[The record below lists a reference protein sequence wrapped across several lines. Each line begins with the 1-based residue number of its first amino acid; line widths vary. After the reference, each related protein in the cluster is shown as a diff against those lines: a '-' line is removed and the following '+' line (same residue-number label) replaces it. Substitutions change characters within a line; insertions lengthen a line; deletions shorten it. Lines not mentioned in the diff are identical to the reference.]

1 MYVAMSE
8 LLEKPDSKRFK
19 ARNAINRHFKT
30 DLRTGASLCNNL
42 DSDEYLTELV
52 ELAKELGF
60 SFGAQITKKEIF
72 CLIAEYAK
80 PIDVP
85 MISELSDFKK
95 EEILRNALYQSNLK
109 NVKADGLY
117 LQHILPEHQT
127 TDICLAAI
135 HNDGLALKYV
145 HKQTPR
151 ICSEAVKENGHA
163 LQYVYEEYKT
173 TEICLSA
180 LRDDGLALK
189 YISKQTNDYS
199 YMCLS
204 AVTKTGH
211 ALQYVDKQY
220 KTLEIC
226 LAAIERHA
234 QALRYVNCH
243 ELDLSLSEL
252 YLLAVKRNAYALE
265 HIPSHE
271 QTTEMQLEAV
281 RSDGTALRFVDP
293 LKRTPELCLAAV
305 RRNGG
310 ALMYVSAQNQTLE
323 ICLYA
328 VKRSYSALYYVV
340 EQTHEICLAAVRH
353 DGWALMYVK
362 TQTPDICLAAIEQN
376 ELACEFINDTMRN
389 QLVTLGINWS
399 RYDNILKEKQRLS
412 LKSINNQPLGYSI
425 LLPN

>member
-1 MYVAMSE
+1 MSFLHRKFLPKVAASNSGWIRKSEFLPKVAESNSGWIRKSEFLPKVAASNSGWIRKSEFLPNMYVAMSE

-42 DSDEYLTELV
+42 DSDEYLAELV

-60 SFGAQITKKEIF
+60 SFGAQITKKELF

-180 LRDDGLALK
+180 LRDDSLTLK
-189 YISKQTNDYS
+189 YISNK
-199 YMCLS
+199 
-204 AVTKTGH
+204 
-211 ALQYVDKQY
+211 
-220 KTLEIC
+220 
-226 LAAIERHA
+226 
-234 QALRYVNCH
+234 
-243 ELDLSLSEL
+243 
-252 YLLAVKRNAYALE
+252 
-265 HIPSHE
+265 
-271 QTTEMQLEAV
+271 
-281 RSDGTALRFVDP
+281 
-293 LKRTPELCLAAV
+293 
-305 RRNGG
+305 
-310 ALMYVSAQNQTLE
+310 LMIIHTCV
-323 ICLYA
+323 
-328 VKRSYSALYYVV
+328 
-340 EQTHEICLAAVRH
+340 
-353 DGWALMYVK
+353 
-362 TQTPDICLAAIEQN
+362 
-376 ELACEFINDTMRN
+376 
-389 QLVTLGINWS
+389 
-399 RYDNILKEKQRLS
+399 
-412 LKSINNQPLGYSI
+412 
-425 LLPN
+425 